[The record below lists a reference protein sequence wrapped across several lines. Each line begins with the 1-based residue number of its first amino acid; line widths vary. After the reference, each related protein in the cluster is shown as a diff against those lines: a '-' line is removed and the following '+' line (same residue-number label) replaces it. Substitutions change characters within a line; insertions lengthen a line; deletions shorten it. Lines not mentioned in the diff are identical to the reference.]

1 MNEPFV
7 AGIYL
12 GGFNFAP
19 KGFAFCNGQVLA
31 ISTNAALFS
40 LLGTTFGG
48 NGTTDFQL
56 PDLQGRVP
64 IHFGQ
69 GAGLS
74 PYVLGQLA
82 GTETVTLNT
91 NQIPAH
97 SHAVNVNSAAGNT
110 ATPGTT
116 TYLAAGPATGS
127 GPNASQLKTY
137 TTTANNATLNANTI
151 GTAGGSQPFNN
162 LQPYLTVNY
171 FIALVGIFPSRN

>member
-1 MNEPFV
+1 MTPFLG
-7 AGIYL
+7 GIYL

-19 KGFAFCNGQVLA
+19 SGYAFCNGQTIA

-40 LLGTTFGG
+40 LLGTTYGG
-48 NGTTDFQL
+48 NGTSTFQL
-56 PDLQGRVP
+56 PNLQGRVP

-69 GAGLS
+69 S
-74 PYVLGQLA
+74 PGTSNYVLGQVA
-82 GTETVTLNT
+82 GSETATLTT

-110 ATPGTT
+110 ATPGST

-137 TTTANNATLNANTI
+137 TTTANNATLNTNTI
-151 GTAGGSQPFNN
+151 GTVGGGQPFSI
-162 LQPYLTVNY
+162 LQPYLAVNY
-171 FIALVGIFPSRN
+171 FIALQGVFPSRN